1 MNDLSDSLSSKA
13 KLFADDDFLY
23 YVMHNMNTSARELNN
38 DLNRI
43 SNWAFPWKMSF
54 IPDRNKR
61 AQEVIFIRKLKNNI
75 TPIFNL

>member
-1 MNDLSDSLSSKA
+1 
-13 KLFADDDFLY
+13 
-23 YVMHNMNTSARELNN
+23 MNTSARELNN